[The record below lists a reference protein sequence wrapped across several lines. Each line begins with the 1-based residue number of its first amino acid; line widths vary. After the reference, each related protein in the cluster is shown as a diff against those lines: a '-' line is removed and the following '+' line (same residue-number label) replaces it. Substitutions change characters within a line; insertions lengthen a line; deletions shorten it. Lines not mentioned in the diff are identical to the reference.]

1 MPLSEQEQR
10 LLNEMERNFY
20 SNDAD
25 FVSPMGSRRGRPSYR
40 NIVIGAL
47 IVLLGIGGLIAG
59 VSLSIPAI
67 GIVAFVVML
76 GGVLFAITPSKS
88 SATPGAEDRVAAPR
102 ATQQQASS
110 ASFMDRM
117 NERWDRR
124 NDGR

>member
-25 FVSPMGSRRGRPSYR
+25 FVSPMGKNRRPSYR
-40 NIVIGAL
+40 NIVLGAV
-47 IVLLGIGGLIAG
+47 IVLVGIGGLIAG
-59 VSLSIPAI
+59 VGLSSPIV

-76 GGVLFAITPSKS
+76 GGVLFALTPSKTQGV
-88 SATPGAEDRVAAPR
+88 ADAAP
-102 ATQQQASS
+102 QQAAQSASRAESTSS
-110 ASFMDRM
+110 SFMDKM

-124 NDGR
+124 NDG